1 VAETQ
6 SQYTELLYKAQP
18 GPWPTVAWYN
28 NQFPYGLLN
37 AYQAPGNNAELHLF
51 TDTIL
56 SNLTLNQVLV
66 MPQGYSRMLKWLL
79 AKELCAEYGFP
90 LSEAIKVNSQEALSF
105 IKALNAK
112 PAEVARYDRELVRG
126 NRPDGGWILTGGMR

>member
-1 VAETQ
+1 
-6 SQYTELLYKAQP
+6 
-18 GPWPTVAWYN
+18 
-28 NQFPYGLLN
+28 
-37 AYQAPGNNAELHLF
+37 
-51 TDTIL
+51 
-56 SNLTLNQVLV
+56 

>member
-1 VAETQ
+1 
-6 SQYTELLYKAQP
+6 
-18 GPWPTVAWYN
+18 VAWWN

-37 AYQAPGNNAELHLF
+37 VYQSPGNSAELHLF

-90 LSEAIKVNSQEALSF
+90 LSEAIKTNAQEALSF
-105 IKALNAK
+105 VKALNAK
-112 PAEVARYDRELVRG
+112 PANVARYDRELVRG
-126 NRPDGGWILTGGMR
+126 NRPDGGWITHGGYR